1 MLDKKGFTL
10 VELLGVFAIL
20 GIISL
25 VTFPYATGML
35 KKTKEGEIERFENDI
50 FLATEA
56 YINANEEEMF
66 FFKTNKKE
74 QYISTKR
81 LIDSGFISKNIVD
94 PTTKNKLYELDYS
107 VKVTKNGND
116 LTYILEKE
124 NYSTG
129 IYGNYL
135 NNILVWYDGYMPLKT
150 TPNYQ
155 LQDLSVYKRD
165 AILSTGAAN
174 KNTSTGES
182 GFIKFGTDAYATI
195 GNSFSFRNCDDVTII
210 ARYKLNE
217 YQYGY
222 LPVLSTETQLNG
234 RLFFGIHV
242 YIPNNT
248 DAIVYNYAMNTY
260 NYPTYD
266 NWFYN
271 PPTGFSTPI
280 NIIATVYRGYVGT
293 ATEDKIFVN
302 GIKQGLIKDAE
313 GETTPIPWADSP
325 VTIARAFENKVDI
338 HPDANITL
346 YSLIIVDGAMTDEQI
361 KQITKALDQRW

>member
-56 YINANEEEMF
+56 YINANEEEMV

-174 KNTSTGES
+174 KNASTGEN

-210 ARYKLNE
+210 ANYKITNSEGQLKK
-217 YQYGY
+217 
-222 LPVLSTETQLNG
+222 PAVLSTETSSTG
-234 RLFFGIHV
+234 RLFFG
-242 YIPNNT
+242 YADT
-248 DAIVYNYAMNTY
+248 DENPSAYAINTY
-260 NYPTYD
+260 YINYTNNEIKD
-266 NWFYN
+266 NWVHSASGTLDKYN
-271 PPTGFSTPI
+271 KHTIVG
-280 NIIATVYRGYVGT
+280 VYRGYGGT
-293 ATEDKIFVN
+293 VDKDKIYKD
-302 GIKQGLIKDAE
+302 GKLLIESNNTD
-313 GETTPIPWADSP
+313 PILWADSP
-325 VTIARAFENKVDI
+325 VNIAKSFENIYDI
-338 HPDANITL
+338 HPYANIYL
-346 YSLIIVDGAMTDEQI
+346 YSLMIIDGAMTDDQI
-361 KQITKALDQRW
+361 KQITKALNQRW